1 MVPLLRTKLST
12 GTSSPTK
19 LAHGFLRNWP
29 RRVHFLTLNA
39 GCAPWLER
47 FEILAHLI
55 LRSCCVSMS
64 TCHAQRRKGKP
75 CPAPHGQAA
84 LKEPLCKLQ
93 DVSHTAHP
101 TSWKRSAGEKKW
113 QHKSKFTGGKKIRAS
128 IRDSSNCFYAPCCRW
143 KQKHGLHIRTRCHIR
158 TLECCDIAAGWL
170 QNMSALFMFTMSM
183 YQNTLW
189 LTHRQITCIET
200 RKNISRYSKQSCCHT
215 RNFSLKCVR
224 FFLKH
229 QWPFFHPPSWGDP
242 SWRNFHF
249 NCCFFLR
256 LVMLIF
262 NFRINLACVLSWKP
276 GKHFAIRNWHKRTVC
291 VTN

>member
-19 LAHGFLRNWP
+19 LAHGFLWNWP
-29 RRVHFLTLNA
+29 RRVHFLTECRLRTLAWTFWNF
-39 GCAPWLER
+39 GSSYTSKLLR
-47 FEILAHLI
+47 FH
-55 LRSCCVSMS
+55 VNM
-64 TCHAQRRKGKP
+64 P
-75 CPAPHGQAA
+75 CPAPQGQTMPSAA
-84 LKEPLCKLQ
+84 RASRVEGTLVQTTGCIPYSA
-93 DVSHTAHP
+93 SHMMKTQCWRKKMTAQI
-101 TSWKRSAGEKKW
+101 KVYRR
-113 QHKSKFTGGKKIRAS
+113 KKIRAS

-189 LTHRQITCIET
+189 LTSANYET

-224 FFLKH
+224 FFKSTNGHSSTLRRGVIH
-229 QWPFFHPPSWGDP
+229 RGAIFISIAV
-242 SWRNFHF
+242 
-249 NCCFFLR
+249 FLR

-262 NFRINLACVLSWKP
+262 NFRTNLACVLSWKP